1 MERVSDQSAQ
11 TGMAMI
17 MSLLLLL
24 VITMLAATSIRGTVL
39 QERMKAS
46 MEDYARALEAAEAA
60 LRAAEREL
68 DSNTDLPFS
77 ATGNNGYYA
86 SGNRSQWPDW
96 LAAGASTA
104 AVGANEYTP
113 SGMALRGRSPQ
124 YLIERTGAS
133 DAGGISPGQGVDAT
147 EWEEFREGGE
157 LFRIRAR
164 GFGSTDDTVVVL
176 EALYRP

>member
-1 MERVSDQSAQ
+1 MNRFSHRSAQ
-11 TGMAMI
+11 NGMAMI

-24 VITMLAATSIRGTVL
+24 VITLLAATSIRGTVL

-77 ATGNNGYYA
+77 ATGANGYYEA
-86 SGNRSQWPDW
+86 GNRGQWPDW
-96 LAAGASTA
+96 LAAGAPTGAS
-104 AVGANEYTP
+104 GANEYNP
-113 SGMALRGRSPQ
+113 SGLVLRGPAPQ
-124 YLIERTGAS
+124 YMIERTGAS
-133 DAGGISPGQGVDAT
+133 DLGGAPPGQGVDAT
-147 EWEEFREGGE
+147 EWEEHREGGE

-164 GFGSTDDTVVVL
+164 GFGATEDTVVVL
-176 EALYRP
+176 ESLYRP